1 VDRESTHAP
10 REAPVR
16 LGLFLFLVSVSAMF
30 TAALV
35 AYGVTRN
42 AQQAQFV
49 ARGVPVGVWMSTGL
63 LVMLTGAIH
72 LGKKAALDNAP
83 RRCHRALTAS
93 LFLAVAFCAAQVLSW
108 RSIYRLEELRHTMYA
123 FTFYMLTGLH
133 VLHVF
138 GGIIPLAWITRRAGQ
153 GEYSSSRAEPLRLIT
168 IYWDFLS
175 VIWLVLLTTLVL
187 GS

>member
-1 VDRESTHAP
+1 MEGTSAP

-16 LGLFLFLVSVSAMF
+16 LGLFLFLVSVSSMF

-49 ARGVPVGVWMSTGL
+49 ARGLPVGIWVSTGL
-63 LVMLTGAIH
+63 LVLLTAAMH
-72 LGKKAALDNAP
+72 VGKRAALGNAP
-83 RRCHRALTAS
+83 RRCHRALSAAL
-93 LFLAVAFCAAQVLSW
+93 LFAAAFCAAQVLNW
-108 RSIYRLEELRHTMYA
+108 RSIYRLEELRATMYA

-138 GGIIPLAWITRRAGQ
+138 GGIIPLAWITRGAGK
-153 GEYSSSRAEPLRLIT
+153 GEYSSSRAEPIRLIT
-168 IYWDFLS
+168 VYWDFLG
-175 VIWLVLLTTLVL
+175 VIWLVLLTALVL